1 MKITKI
7 EVQKKNKERV
17 SVFVDDE
24 YSFSL
29 HAEIIYKFGIKVG
42 TEITP
47 DFMETVGKVE
57 EQKKANNYAMT
68 LISKAF
74 KTEKQIV
81 DKMKQKDFEQEYIDK
96 AISMLKEY
104 KYIDDT
110 LFAQSYVS
118 DSVNF
123 TKMGKNKIKNKLYQ
137 KGVDKDT
144 INDTLNSLVNDDQ
157 QFEAALEIAK
167 KKYRTIR
174 ETDKRKKNQ
183 KMTSFLQYRGFSFDI
198 IKKVL
203 NELNNDFF
211 EDEY

>member
-17 SVFVDDE
+17 SVFVDGE

-81 DKMKQKDFEQEYIDK
+81 DKMKQKGFEQEYIDK

-137 KGVDKDT
+137 KGVNKDT
-144 INDTLNSLVNDDQ
+144 INDTLNSLVDDDQ
-157 QFEAALEIAK
+157 QFEAALDIAK

-174 ETDKRKKNQ
+174 EADKRKKNQ

>member
-7 EVQKKNKERV
+7 EIQKKNKERV
-17 SVFVDDE
+17 SVFVDGE

-47 DFMETVGKVE
+47 DFIETIGKVE
-57 EQKKANNYAMT
+57 EQKKANNYAVT
-68 LISKAF
+68 LISKTF
-74 KTEKQIV
+74 KTEKQII
-81 DKMKQKDFEQEYIDK
+81 DKMKQKGFEEEYITK
-96 AISMLKEY
+96 AINMLKEY

-110 LFAQSYVS
+110 VFAKNYVS

-123 TKMGKNKIKNKLYQ
+123 TKMGKNKIKNMLYQ

-144 INDTLNSLVNDDQ
+144 INETLNELIDDEQ
-157 QFEAALEIAK
+157 QFQSALEIGSK
-167 KKYRTIR
+167 KFKTIKD
-174 ETDKRKKNQ
+174 TDKRKRNQ
-183 KMTSFLQYRGFSFDI
+183 KLTSFLQYRGFSFDI

-203 NELNNDFF
+203 NELNNNSFD
-211 EDEY
+211 DEF